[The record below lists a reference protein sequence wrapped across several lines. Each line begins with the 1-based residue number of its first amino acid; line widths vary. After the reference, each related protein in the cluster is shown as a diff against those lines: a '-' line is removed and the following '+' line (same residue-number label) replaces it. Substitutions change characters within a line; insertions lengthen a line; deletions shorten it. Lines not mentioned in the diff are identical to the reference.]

1 VTISQ
6 FNEEVFMKR
15 TLTLISVSTLLAVLW
30 AGFLGTADAG
40 QAKGSRK
47 GAVSTPVLEP
57 LTEAEAVK
65 MLFVREEEK
74 LARDVY
80 IAMSE
85 IWKDPVFAN
94 IVVSEQRHMDAV
106 LKLLVK
112 YGIPDPAAGNGIGE
126 FTDPALQD
134 LYDTLVG
141 RGRQSIVDAYLVGV
155 DIEMMDI
162 HDLLE
167 AIAITNDAGLAD
179 AHADVVTVYAN
190 LKTGSEDHL
199 AAFSSHLER

>member
-1 VTISQ
+1 
-6 FNEEVFMKR
+6 MKR

-134 LYDTLVG
+134 LYHTLVG